1 MEMKAELSIAAL
13 TALALIYGMFRNFKS
28 DIREQFSEA
37 KDDIN
42 KQFSEI
48 KTDLKS
54 IKEDVT
60 EIKERL
66 SFLEAANIY
75 TMPSEPSP
83 PNNRSLAAIKMH
95 QRRRERAL
103 ANKE

>member
-1 MEMKAELSIAAL
+1 MNLEFYGVAIAGA
-13 TALALIYGMFRNFKS
+13 TFFYWVIRNFKK
-28 DIREQFSEA
+28 DIEHRFDRVDSRFDRVDGEFS
-37 KDDIN
+37 KIR
-42 KQFSEI
+42 Q
-48 KTDLKS
+48 DL
-54 IKEDVT
+54 T

-95 QRRRERAL
+95 QRRRQKAE
-103 ANKE
+103 KKDG